1 MSKTPNKKIS
11 IIIPWRNATQQD
23 RADIAEWCFEYYKTL
38 FPKAEFIFSDS
49 KDKAFS
55 RGKSINKGVN
65 RCTGD
70 YIIITDADYIFS
82 PELAKALVNDHDW
95 TVAVKSENY
104 FFLNKASTKKILEE
118 DPSDFDFNE
127 SMANQGSTKST
138 FVMYGG
144 ILAMPK
150 KNFIKFDPFFKNY
163 GFEDN
168 TFNLC
173 MNAFY
178 GKAFRTDYNLYHM
191 NHDRIAESE
200 YMQGSYTNKD
210 YYDKVWKPLE
220 YNIIEVK
227 KLAKKMGLKK

>member
-1 MSKTPNKKIS
+1 MSKSKNKKIS
-11 IIIPWRNATQQD
+11 IIIPWRKTTQQD

-49 KDKAFS
+49 RDKMFS
-55 RGKSINKGVN
+55 RGKSINKGVAK
-65 RCTGD
+65 CTGD

-82 PELAKALVNDHDW
+82 SKLAKDLVNDHAW

-118 DPSDFDFNE
+118 DPSNFDFDKCI
-127 SMANQGSTKST
+127 ANQDLTKST
-138 FVMYGG
+138 FIMHGG

-150 KNFIKFDPFFKNY
+150 KNFVKFDPFFKNY

-168 TFNLC
+168 VGHLC
-173 MNAFY
+173 MDAFH
-178 GKAFRTDYNLYHM
+178 GKAFRTEHNMYHM
-191 NHDRIAESE
+191 NHDRIAGSE

-210 YYDKVWKPLE
+210 YYDNVWKPIE
-220 YNIIEVK
+220 YNIIEIK
-227 KLAKKMGLKK
+227 KLAKKMGLIK